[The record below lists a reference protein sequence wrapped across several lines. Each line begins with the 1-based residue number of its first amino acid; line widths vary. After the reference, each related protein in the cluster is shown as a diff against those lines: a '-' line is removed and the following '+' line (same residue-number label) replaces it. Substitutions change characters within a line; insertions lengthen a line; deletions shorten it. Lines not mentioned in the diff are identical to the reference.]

1 MAILGGLPLLHCQ
14 SIDNT
19 LDFYLQCFQFVVVN
33 KREQDGNLNWVHIM
47 HGDISLM
54 LQAVE
59 TAETTS
65 AQNSISL
72 YFFVDNLDDQH
83 HLIQAKNYPVSAIKE
98 TDYRMREFTVTDPEG
113 NPVIVGQKLT

>member
-1 MAILGGLPLLHCQ
+1 MAILGGLPLLHCHH
-14 SIDNT
+14 IEDT
-19 LDFYLQCFQFVVVN
+19 LDFYRQCLQFVIVN
-33 KREQDGNLNWVHIM
+33 RREQDGALAWVHIM
-47 HGDISLM
+47 HGDSTLM
-54 LQAVE
+54 LQA
-59 TAETTS
+59 AE
-65 AQNSISL
+65 AGEEFPVQNSISL